1 MCINMHH
8 IFFININDDRQL
20 LYINNG
26 KISQKKL
33 FLKSHER

>member
-8 IFFININDDRQL
+8 IFFINDDRQL